1 MRIEDDHKHFV
12 ARCNHIRQRLPA
24 DLIPI
29 AARKLAAFFRK
40 PSQVFNS
47 LFVVRRRTGKKSL
60 AVKNSHFPPQPD
72 KVLHKT
78 DVRDFLI
85 ADGVPDHIR
94 NNIVLAVSIVI
105 AELRIPEFVSG
116 KKHGSAAAAHENRT
130 GIFAVRIVMLM
141 VVTDQIVQRHAV
153 MYGQIVNRAPYRSA
167 ARTENVA

>member
-12 ARCNHIRQRLPA
+12 TRCNHIRQRLPA

-105 AELRIPEFVSG
+105 AELRIQKLVAG
-116 KKHGSAAAAHENRT
+116 TDNRRAERKQQRT
-130 GIFAVRIVMLM
+130 HHRPLAQLAVFRNFLVFRKSRPGCL
-141 VVTDQIVQRHAV
+141 RRSHSYA
-153 MYGQIVNRAPYRSA
+153 YGYN
-167 ARTENVA
+167 